1 MRKQQGKLG
10 SYNKQY
16 TLYKVSEIPKCF
28 LVWIGKK
35 GPHRAGVGKQAN
47 EVCSKQKL
55 SLKTTQERA
64 IMSMS
69 PSQSQSSTVTSK
81 PSGWGEAGFCLAKE
95 SEATPTEVEA
105 ASGRWRCPLVSVAVA
120 DTPLCARTLCPQRDT
135 MVTPKPGSP
144 FGPSLPIT
152 PFCLHN
158 LWGGPLSKHY
168 TTQEKAKKK
177 APRSSA
183 WGTAAARAARGKR
196 WKYFKW
202 RPKTNAPPQAQYSFQ
217 SQDVASETWLTT
229 ALHKLQVR

>member
-120 DTPLCARTLCPQRDT
+120 DTPLRARTLCPQRDT

-177 APRSSA
+177 STKKQCMGNSGSKSCQREKVKVFQMKTKNKCTTTSPVFFSEPRCGKWDLTDHSPA
-183 WGTAAARAARGKR
+183 QAAG
-196 WKYFKW
+196 
-202 RPKTNAPPQAQYSFQ
+202 
-217 SQDVASETWLTT
+217 
-229 ALHKLQVR
+229 